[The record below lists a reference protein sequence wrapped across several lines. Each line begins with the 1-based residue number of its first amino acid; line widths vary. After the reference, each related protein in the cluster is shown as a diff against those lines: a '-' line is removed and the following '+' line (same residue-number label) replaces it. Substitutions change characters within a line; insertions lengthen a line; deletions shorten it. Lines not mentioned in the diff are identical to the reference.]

1 MLCVK
6 LKKPT
11 LDLSK
16 AKVLKHITNSKLEN
30 IAVWKA
36 FIIVFL
42 RTVCLKLRKMANKK
56 YTYGQSLRLP
66 TI

>member
-1 MLCVK
+1 MHLYVRLLQFSGRLITNEKWYLAFMLCVK

-30 IAVWKA
+30 IAV
-36 FIIVFL
+36 
-42 RTVCLKLRKMANKK
+42 
-56 YTYGQSLRLP
+56 
-66 TI
+66 